1 MAHNHNSAAPSGSPI
16 LTAPAEP
23 LGLTLNVG
31 GPSLGAHRVIDFA
44 ATAIAADGTE
54 PFVWNGVADRVR
66 TNEPDAV
73 QALVVLLPE
82 ACSVTR
88 TTERRWGIRLLASG
102 PQFHIFLEE
111 SLTRLEVTVTA
122 TSPDLARS
130 IGQGVLGRIDVPVT
144 SPNRVSFR
152 VWHRGQGAQWTTKSV
167 HVPSWAD
174 VEENYAPASRREIAQ
189 LMRLEARD
197 EDSSSGRLIVWHGA
211 PGTGKTTAIRALAHA
226 WSSWCAPELFMDP
239 EIAFEDPSYLSEV
252 IAHSDGAYED
262 DDGAPRWRLLI
273 AEDAD
278 RYVRADTQSRDNAGL
293 DRLLNVADGI
303 LGQGTRLLI
312 LLTTNSE
319 LETLHPA
326 LVRPGRCL
334 AVTDFRRFNLAE
346 GTAWLNGSGAS
357 PAGGETLAE
366 LYALRGDL
374 ERVGSLP
381 EQRPSPHGQYL

>member
-1 MAHNHNSAAPSGSPI
+1 MPRQHNLSASEEIP
-16 LTAPAEP
+16 LRLAPAEP
-23 LGLTLNVG
+23 LALTLTAG
-31 GPSLGAHRVIDFA
+31 GPSLGSHRVIDYA
-44 ATAIAADGTE
+44 ATAMAADGTE
-54 PFVWNGVADRVR
+54 PFVWNASADRVR
-66 TNEPDAV
+66 DKQHEPV
-73 QALVVLLPE
+73 QALVELLPAE
-82 ACSVTR
+82 CRVTR
-88 TTERRWGIRLLASG
+88 TTERRYGVRILASAEH
-102 PQFHIFLEE
+102 FHVFLEE
-111 SLTRLEVTVTA
+111 TLSRLEVTVTA
-122 TSPDLARS
+122 TSPELARA
-130 IGQGVLGRIDVPVT
+130 IGTAVVGRIAAPVT
-144 SPNRVSFR
+144 STNRVSFR

-167 HVPSWAD
+167 HVPTWAE
-174 VEENYAPASRREIAQ
+174 VERNYAPSSRVELDQ

-211 PGTGKTTAIRALAHA
+211 PGTGKTTAIRSLVRE

-319 LETLHPA
+319 LESLHPA

-334 AVTDFRRFNLAE
+334 AVTDFHRFSASEANEWLA
-346 GTAWLNGSGAS
+346 GSGAT
-357 PAGGETLAE
+357 AVGGETLAD
-366 LYALRGDL
+366 LYALRGDVT
-374 ERVGSLP
+374 RVGSLP
-381 EQRPSPHGQYL
+381 ERPISPRGQYL